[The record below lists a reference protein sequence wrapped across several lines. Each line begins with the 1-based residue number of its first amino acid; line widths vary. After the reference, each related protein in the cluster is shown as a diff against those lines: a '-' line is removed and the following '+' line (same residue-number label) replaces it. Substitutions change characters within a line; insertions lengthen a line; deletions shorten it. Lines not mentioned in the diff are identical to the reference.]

1 MPDKFI
7 HAPWEAD
14 AEVLAAANVTL
25 GQNYPHPIISLAQG
39 RERALAAYQQITGT
53 QATDLQNA

>member
-14 AEVLAAANVTL
+14 TAVLAAAKVAL
-25 GQNYPHPIISLAQG
+25 GRNYPHPIISLDRG
-39 RERALAAYQQITGT
+39 RERALAAYKKISG
-53 QATDLQNA
+53 